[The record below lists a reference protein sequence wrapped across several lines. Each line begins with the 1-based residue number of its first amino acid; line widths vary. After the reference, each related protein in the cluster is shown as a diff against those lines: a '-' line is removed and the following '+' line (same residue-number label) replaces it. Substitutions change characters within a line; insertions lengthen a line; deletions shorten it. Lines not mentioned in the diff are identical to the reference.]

1 MTQGK
6 TVAEAR
12 QRLVEIGGR
21 TSQDLGLGR
30 VVGQMLMYL
39 YLQEEE
45 RSLDQIGEDLGLSK
59 AAASV
64 SARQLENLGLLR
76 RCWKKGDRRSYYR
89 TADNI
94 ATALQQGLFR
104 LLARKVQAVGEEL
117 DHVHGLLAAA
127 VDSPAAD
134 AGTRFLLSRV
144 ERAKSLRRKAERLI
158 GNPLL
163 KLFVKP

>member
-45 RSLDQIGEDLGLSK
+45 RSLDQISEDLGLSK

-64 SARQLENLGLLR
+64 SARQLESLGLVQ
-76 RCWKKGDRRSYYR
+76 RCWKKGDRRGYYR

-104 LLARKVQAVGEEL
+104 FLARKVRTVGEEL
-117 DHVHGLLAAA
+117 DQVHSLLAAA
-127 VDSPAAD
+127 ADNRATD
-134 AGTRFLLSRV
+134 AGTRFLFSRV

-158 GNPLL
+158 GNPLI
-163 KLFVKP
+163 KVFVK

>member
-1 MTQGK
+1 MTQDK

-30 VVGQMLMYL
+30 VVGQMLMDL

-117 DHVHGLLAAA
+117 DHVHSLLAA
-127 VDSPAAD
+127 VGGGPAAD
-134 AGTRFLLSRV
+134 AETRFLFSRV

-163 KLFVKP
+163 KMFVKP

>member
-1 MTQGK
+1 MTQDK
-6 TVAEAR
+6 TVGEAR
-12 QRLVEIGGR
+12 RRLVEIGGR
-21 TSQDLGLGR
+21 TAQDLGLGR
-30 VVGQMLMYL
+30 VVGQMLVYL

-64 SARQLENLGLLR
+64 AARQLESLGLLR

-104 LLARKVQAVGEEL
+104 LIERKVQAVGEEL
-117 DHVHGLLAAA
+117 DHVHDLLAASA
-127 VDSPAAD
+127 NGSPA
-134 AGTRFLLSRV
+134 GPETRFLFSRV
-144 ERAKSLRRKAERLI
+144 ERAKSLRRRAQRLI
-158 GNPLL
+158 GNPLI
-163 KLFVKP
+163 KMFIKP